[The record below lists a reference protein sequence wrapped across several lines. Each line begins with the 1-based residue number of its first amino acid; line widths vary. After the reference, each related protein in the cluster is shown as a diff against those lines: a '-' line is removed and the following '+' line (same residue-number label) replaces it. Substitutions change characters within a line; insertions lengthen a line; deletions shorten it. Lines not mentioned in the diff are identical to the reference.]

1 MFDRVLNTRLIF
13 KQSVHK
19 VQSINLLRGHSFGCV
34 RKILPKTDISYP
46 LIRTVKKCDH
56 VNFITKELLHFKA
69 KLPALS
75 SENIRGQNIWEPGS
89 FYIDQKHINLE
100 QVE

>member
-1 MFDRVLNTRLIF
+1 MFDSILNTCLIF

-19 VQSINLLRGHSFGCV
+19 VQSINLLRGHLFGCV
-34 RKILPKTDISYP
+34 RKILPKTNISHP
-46 LIRTVKKCDH
+46 LIHTVKKCDH

-69 KLPALS
+69 KLPSLS
-75 SENIRGQNIWEPGS
+75 SENIWEQNIWEPGS
-89 FYIDQKHINLE
+89 SYIGQKYTDLE

>member
-1 MFDRVLNTRLIF
+1 M
-13 KQSVHK
+13 
-19 VQSINLLRGHSFGCV
+19 
-34 RKILPKTDISYP
+34 Y
-46 LIRTVKKCDH
+46 H

-75 SENIRGQNIWEPGS
+75 SENIREQNIWEPGS